1 MTIYN
6 CANGWQDHSTEGP
19 VETLLYKES
28 YRVVRDKYS
37 DKDFRIT
44 KNNEV
49 IIIKSTLK
57 EATDY
62 VDALVD
68 DKREPTEDK
77 ELRTVY
83 SYGTTKL
90 LQKYN
95 QYSIVYKHNTF
106 RVYENN
112 AKGSSDYIASFVRTS
127 DAELFVKAAYKEK
140 SCG

>member
-1 MTIYN
+1 
-6 CANGWQDHSTEGP
+6 
-19 VETLLYKES
+19 L
-28 YRVVRDKYS
+28 
-37 DKDFRIT
+37 KDAI
-44 KNNEV
+44 
-49 IIIKSTLK
+49 
-57 EATDY
+57 DY
-62 VDALVD
+62 VDALVAAEKD
-68 DKREPTEDK
+68 ATEDK

-83 SYGTTKL
+83 SYGATKL
-90 LQKYN
+90 LQEYN

>member
-1 MTIYN
+1 MTVYN
-6 CANGWQDHSTEGP
+6 CVNGWTDHSTEGP
-19 VETLLYKES
+19 TPLLLYKGQYCVTKENHER
-28 YRVVRDKYS
+28 YYQVLKGFAKIAIKRYL
-37 DKDFRIT
+37 KDAI
-44 KNNEV
+44 
-49 IIIKSTLK
+49 
-57 EATDY
+57 DY
-62 VDALVD
+62 VDALVAAEKD
-68 DKREPTEDK
+68 ATEDK

-83 SYGTTKL
+83 SYGATKL